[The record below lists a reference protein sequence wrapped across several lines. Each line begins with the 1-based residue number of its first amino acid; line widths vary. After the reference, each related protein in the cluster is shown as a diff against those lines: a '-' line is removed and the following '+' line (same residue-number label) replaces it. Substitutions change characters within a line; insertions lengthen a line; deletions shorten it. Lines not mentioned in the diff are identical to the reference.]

1 MLRLLAF
8 QSYNWGYTPFMEPLP
23 IGLLTLCYGN
33 NGSGKTTYLTG
44 IGLLLGVARLPTGH
58 TYDRYVRE
66 GENWAF
72 LKAVAANHPGP
83 DGKRPFD
90 QIIPDRQGHDTCTLA
105 CMLVYKAGE
114 WKRSYYIVPGEEF
127 QPDPEQRVDP
137 SYSFIAEKYRASL
150 QHVGIRPA
158 SLRLLELGI
167 TGLREIREPK
177 RLFDFFVDLIGRETT
192 RATYAQARREW
203 RQARPCSLST
213 FHWACTPSHAERDAH
228 GTFEERAA
236 PCTRAGASGA
246 GSSGACTATRGAP
259 GRARGICSPASGLET
274 TARPGRRARSQT
286 KQRSG
291 RVPRTSSRALA
302 RDHRPWKTSTAFAHS
317 N

>member
-23 IGLLTLCYGN
+23 IGLVTLCYGN

-90 QIIPDRQGHDTCTLA
+90 QIIPDPRGHDTCTLA

-167 TGLREIREPK
+167 TGLREVREPK
-177 RLFDFFVDLIGRETT
+177 RLFDFFVDLIGRETI

-203 RQARPCSLST
+203 RLAQEQLENTLTRYHRQQEEVEVIGKAIQAQRQRRKRAPSRRR
-213 FHWACTPSHAERDAH
+213 CTPMNL
-228 GTFEERAA
+228 T
-236 PCTRAGASGA
+236 
-246 GSSGACTATRGAP
+246 
-259 GRARGICSPASGLET
+259 
-274 TARPGRRARSQT
+274 
-286 KQRSG
+286 
-291 RVPRTSSRALA
+291 
-302 RDHRPWKTSTAFAHS
+302 
-317 N
+317 